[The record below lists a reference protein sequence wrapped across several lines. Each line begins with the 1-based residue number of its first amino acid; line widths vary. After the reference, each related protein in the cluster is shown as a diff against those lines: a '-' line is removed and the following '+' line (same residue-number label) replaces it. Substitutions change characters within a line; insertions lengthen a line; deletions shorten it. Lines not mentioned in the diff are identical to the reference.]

1 MTVVKQAFL
10 LQYETEKPAVQRETY
25 IRYHPETAPG
35 VFVIYCSSF
44 SCMACSQSVI
54 NHLLLNTYRF
64 CQEARQHTLK

>member
-1 MTVVKQAFL
+1 MAVMKQAFL
-10 LQYETEKPAVQRETY
+10 LQHETEKPAVQRETY

-64 CQEARQHTLK
+64 CQEAGQHTLK